1 MHDAVATM
9 SSTTLSMKMN
19 LFHFYNAA
27 EKCILTYFCTL
38 LIVYYESREVFKGS
52 LPESLDVTR
61 GIACSQSNLAVHDHQ
76 NFDSISNKFSFFA
89 NMSSFHFLPQHV
101 QGEKYISTS

>member
-61 GIACSQSNLAVHDHQ
+61 GIACSQSNLAV
-76 NFDSISNKFSFFA
+76 
-89 NMSSFHFLPQHV
+89 
-101 QGEKYISTS
+101 